1 MLYLPGIC
9 VFLSQHSTAVNG
21 HSTFVPNGLVTLP
34 QNDLPAVVRYIE
46 QLHYLT
52 SCELIED
59 IYAAI
64 AITGSRKESKIHIRV
79 SVTF

>member
-1 MLYLPGIC
+1 MLCLLGIY
-9 VFLSQHSTAVNG
+9 VFLSQHSTVVNG
-21 HSTFVPNGLVTLP
+21 HSTFVPNGLATLP

-52 SCELIED
+52 SCELIEEL
-59 IYAAI
+59 YAAI

-79 SVTF
+79 SVAF